1 MERQIAKAKTGK
13 DKQAT
18 YARYLSQYNKAM
30 RYGFYLEAIMI
41 DYAMMEDRLV
51 ALLHYL
57 GIVTRTHEKLTVNK
71 FCRAYMRELLGYREN
86 VGIRVEH
93 ISVKVALMKRLMQ
106 VSDPREGSFVK
117 VVLAHIDTC
126 ADRSEIMALC
136 EDVAAWCEIRNQ
148 YVHALLNKNHKAL
161 LDGLKE
167 YAENGYKIA
176 RRIDD
181 YVKIIKKNNTIR
193 RKFNIQ

>member
-57 GIVTRTHEKLTVNK
+57 GIVTRTHEKLAVNK
-71 FCRAYMRELLGYREN
+71 FCRADVRRLLGYKEN
-86 VGIRVEH
+86 VGIKITNISIKVKLLESLMNTADPVESQFISAVRV
-93 ISVKVALMKRLMQ
+93 
-106 VSDPREGSFVK
+106 
-117 VVLAHIDTC
+117 HIDSNTKR
-126 ADRSEIMALC
+126 DEISLLC
-136 EDVAAWCEIRNQ
+136 EDIIMWSKIRNQ
-148 YVHALLNKNHKAL
+148 YVHALLGKNYEAL
-161 LDGLKE
+161 QEGLHE
-167 YAENGYKIA
+167 FAENGYKIA

-181 YVKIIKKNNTIR
+181 CVKAIKKNSQLR